1 VRHDEHTER
10 THTCSDRQG
19 GMSIHLLSRCNS
31 PPGRCSVAQHTH
43 AHAPGRSLSP
53 LTTTG
58 LRVISRGR
66 AGNLQRGQ
74 KLEAAMAMRMH
85 SLQN

>member
-1 VRHDEHTER
+1 MGI
-10 THTCSDRQG
+10 G
-19 GMSIHLLSRCNS
+19 GYRPPLSRS
-31 PPGRCSVAQHTH
+31 ASLPFVGAVWHIDLYTH